1 MGCYNNSFGNGC
13 YGNSFGLYSSNIKL
27 NAYYTR
33 NIFDNGASGIIFNGD
48 GTPSKYIKNYH
59 IKQGMIFNRNS
70 EYTINAKS
78 GLNYELS
85 VAKKSDGT
93 VVEYNE
99 ADTHKLVSITD

>member
-1 MGCYNNSFGNGC
+1 M
-13 YGNSFGLYSSNIKL
+13 
-27 NAYYTR
+27 
-33 NIFDNGASGIIFNGD
+33 IFDRG
-48 GTPSKYIKNYH
+48 
-59 IKQGMIFNRNS
+59 S
-70 EYTINAKS
+70 EYTINAKP